1 MEYIIT
7 TADRDYGKNGGL
19 YPKDD
24 PVAVKKRDD
33 ARVYYNGIEV
43 SKLNPCFKFLKPGRH
58 KGRFAGLMS
67 MAVNTIG
74 SFTRYTTRVVY
85 HKVEDN

>member
-1 MEYIIT
+1 MDYVIST
-7 TADRDYGKNGGL
+7 PDRNYGINGGV
-19 YPKDD
+19 YSKDD

-33 ARVYYNGIEV
+33 TRVYFNGVEV
-43 SKLNPCFKFLKPGRH
+43 SKRNPCFRFLKAGRY

-74 SFTRYTTRVVY
+74 SFTKGRG
-85 HKVEDN
+85 

>member
-7 TADRDYGKNGGL
+7 TADRDYGRNGGL

-33 ARVYYNGIEV
+33 ARVYFNGVEV
-43 SKLNPCFKFLKPGRH
+43 SKRNPCFRFLKAGRY

-67 MAVNTIG
+67 MAINTIG
-74 SFTRYTTRVVY
+74 SFTKGRG
-85 HKVEDN
+85 